1 MSCPPAHD
9 SRDEAAPVS
18 GDVGIAALRTENAA
32 LREQNAGLQ
41 VLATLA
47 AQMEI
52 LAAQQQALIA
62 QQQARIAE
70 LERQVGLDSG
80 NSGKPPSS
88 DGLKKKPV
96 RVSSLRE
103 KSGKKSGGQKGHPG
117 ETLRRSETPDD
128 TIDHFPEACVG
139 CGEALSEAMATD
151 HVARQVFDLPAPQPL
166 FVTEHRAHNCR
177 CTACGTQTRANFPD
191 HVKAPVQY
199 GARIAGIVVYL
210 MHYQFL
216 PQKRLAALM
225 DDLFGV
231 RLATATIAAMSRNCA
246 VRFESFATAVYGRI
260 AAAAVK
266 HLDETGFR
274 IGGKTQWLH
283 IAATVWLT
291 FYRISPKRGDM
302 PENLTGIAVHDHW
315 KPYFTLEGIKH
326 ALCNAHHL
334 RELKA
339 LVEIEK
345 EDGARKMQRLL
356 RRGCH
361 ATNLARESGKPSLP
375 PRLIARFE
383 RRYDAILAE
392 GLAFHAAQPAL
403 VRAQPKG
410 NGKARGRKPRRVGH
424 NLLLRLSI
432 RKGDVLRFLSDLTV
446 PFTNNVAEQAARMMK
461 LRQKIS
467 GGFRSAAGAVDFAV
481 IRSLLATARKQ
492 GWSML
497 DTLTTDP
504 KRMLADLKSA

>member
-1 MSCPPAHD
+1 MSCPPAYD
-9 SRDEAAPVS
+9 SRDEAAAVA
-18 GDVGIAALRTENAA
+18 GDAASINAA
-32 LREQNAGLQ
+32 LQERNAALE
-41 VLATLA
+41 T
-47 AQMEI
+47 
-52 LAAQQQALIA
+52 LAAQQQALIVH
-62 QQQARIAE
+62 QQERIAE
-70 LERQVGLDSG
+70 LERQLGLNSD

-128 TIDHFPEACVG
+128 TISHFPAACAG

-166 FVTEHRAHNCR
+166 FVTEHRAHSCV
-177 CTACGTQTRANFPD
+177 CAACGIQTRANFPD
-191 HVKAPVQY
+191 DVKAPVQY
-199 GARIAGIVVYL
+199 GPRIAGIVVYL
-210 MHYQFL
+210 LHHQFL

-231 RLATATIAAMSRNCA
+231 QLTTATIAAMSRNCA
-246 VRFESFATAVYGRI
+246 ARFESFVAAVYARI

-291 FYRISPKRGDM
+291 FYRISAKRGEM
-302 PENLTGIAVHDHW
+302 PENLAGIAVHDHW
-315 KPYFTLEGIKH
+315 KPYYTLEGIQH

-345 EDGARKMQRLL
+345 EDWARKMQRLL

-361 ATNLARESGKPSLP
+361 ATNLARERDTPLP
-375 PRLIARFE
+375 PPLIALFE
-383 RRYDAILAE
+383 RRYDAILTE

-403 VRAQPKG
+403 ARPAPAGK
-410 NGKARGRKPRRVGH
+410 GKARGRKPRRVGH

-432 RKGDVLRFLSDLTV
+432 RKPDVLRFLFDLTV

-467 GGFRSAAGAVDFAV
+467 AGFRSATGAADFAV
-481 IRSLLATARKQ
+481 IRSLLSTARKQ
-492 GWSML
+492 GWKIL
-497 DTLTTDP
+497 QTLAADP
-504 KRMLADLKSA
+504 QQLLADIKGA